1 MQPTEKVIEMI
12 EVMGYVKSLLGQQY
26 VFVGEYFVILKRGH
40 AFIEEALGK
49 LRLTQALKEEDI

>member
-49 LRLTQALKEEDI
+49 LRLT